1 MKEILYE
8 WCPYCETEIHM
19 PWDIKAQGFLTKC
32 PVCGH
37 RLLFCGECDA
47 NCDYDHS
54 TGLCLHIVEAMW
66 EALTDIPLELPEN
79 AEEYLAESITL
90 HDISFPAG
98 MTRTELWQW
107 FDRHHPKGVAYLLY
121 EKH

>member
-1 MKEILYE
+1 
-8 WCPYCETEIHM
+8 
-19 PWDIKAQGFLTKC
+19 
-32 PVCGH
+32 
-37 RLLFCGECDA
+37 
-47 NCDYDHS
+47 
-54 TGLCLHIVEAMW
+54 MW